1 MKKRMIFALTAVIFA
16 STLSAFPHVAAAKP
30 TAPPPPPP
38 PPPPQGLK
46 TYPLPKFNNDVVTEL
61 VDGILSVLLR

>member
-1 MKKRMIFALTAVIFA
+1 MKKRMIFALAAVMFA
-16 STLSAFPHVAAAKP
+16 STFSAFPHVAAAKP

-38 PPPPQGLK
+38 QGQK
-46 TYPLPKFNNDVVTEL
+46 SYPLPGFHNVVVTGL

>member
-1 MKKRMIFALTAVIFA
+1 MKKRLSFALAAALFA
-16 STLSAFPHVAAAKP
+16 SALSAFPQVAAAKP

-38 PPPPQGLK
+38 QGQK
-46 TYPLPKFNNDVVTEL
+46 SYPLPGFHNVVVTGL

>member
-1 MKKRMIFALTAVIFA
+1 MKKRMIFALAAVMFA

-38 PPPPQGLK
+38 QGQK
-46 TYPLPKFNNDVVTEL
+46 SYPLPGFHNVVVTGL
-61 VDGILSVLLR
+61 VDGILSALMR

>member
-1 MKKRMIFALTAVIFA
+1 MKKRMIFALAAVMFA

-38 PPPPQGLK
+38 QGQK
-46 TYPLPKFNNDVVTEL
+46 SYPLPGFHNVVVTGL

>member
-1 MKKRMIFALTAVIFA
+1 MKKRMTFALAAAMFA

-38 PPPPQGLK
+38 QGLK
-46 TYPLPKFNNDVVTEL
+46 GYPLPKFHNDVVTGL
-61 VDGILSVLLR
+61 MDGILSVLLR

>member
-1 MKKRMIFALTAVIFA
+1 MKKRMIFALAAVMFA

-38 PPPPQGLK
+38 QAPK
-46 TYPLPKFNNDVVTEL
+46 SYPLPGFHNVVVAGL
-61 VDGILSVLLR
+61 VDGILSALMR

>member
-1 MKKRMIFALTAVIFA
+1 MKKRMTFALTAALFA
-16 STLSAFPHVAAAKP
+16 STFSAFPRVAAAKP

-38 PPPPQGLK
+38 QGLK
-46 TYPLPKFNNDVVTEL
+46 SYPLPKFNNDVVTGF

>member
-1 MKKRMIFALTAVIFA
+1 MKKRMIFALAAVMFA

-38 PPPPQGLK
+38 PPQGLK
-46 TYPLPKFNNDVVTEL
+46 SYPLPKFNNDVVTGL
-61 VDGILSVLLR
+61 MDGILSVLLR

>member
-1 MKKRMIFALTAVIFA
+1 MKKRMIFALAAVMFA

-30 TAPPPPPP
+30 TAPPPPPAP
-38 PPPPQGLK
+38 K
-46 TYPLPKFNNDVVTEL
+46 SYPLPGFHNVVVTGL